1 MDGIS
6 KGYPFKVDSL
16 IDIADDRYDLYD
28 LYNGGIVPALFGQGQ
43 IRTDGAPLKE
53 IFRMRMFDAQE
64 VDLTGIADNKY
75 DAVPLE
81 YNVAG
86 YIEKGCYVY
95 FELGRR
101 ELAAMN
107 FATQGRFIPGQ
118 LFPNALDAISR
129 CTDQM
134 ALSAITGLGVDDD
147 VTVKGMQHRV
157 ENRVIETKMA
167 KLPLTRYLPLDYQQ
181 YVSYQPTDP
190 AYFNPMGIEG
200 LSFAKIAGVASYFN
214 SISTGMGRVVLVV
227 PKSTLSQLYID
238 PRYLQSR
245 NVSELGLPAG
255 VERMVQAFTFMGVDV
270 IGIPDN
276 HFPAPTNVYHTME
289 GGNVEMFGTAEAG
302 EQNAPTA
309 CIKYGYA
316 FITNNVSIDWGFR
329 SKLGD
334 AGMVQRKNEFAKL
347 PAEEQA
353 RMGGSVPQG
362 FIFPVT
368 KYDPINAKLEILFE
382 SDIFFGRM
390 RNEGVLVVEINS
402 AYKPLRDYDARR
414 SVIINEATIN
424 NAATNNV
431 EITAAT
437 VEKATITNA
446 ATNNVEITAAT
457 VEKATINQE
466 NQQVQED
473 INV

>member
-6 KGYPFKVDSL
+6 KGYPFEVGSL
-16 IDIADDRYDLYD
+16 IDVADDRYDLYD

-53 IFRMRMFDAQE
+53 IFRMKMFDAQE
-64 VDLTGIADNKY
+64 VVVSGITDNKF
-75 DAVPLE
+75 DAVPLKM
-81 YNVAG
+81 AG
-86 YIEKGCYVY
+86 YIEKGCSVY
-95 FELGRR
+95 FSLGKR
-101 ELAAMN
+101 ELATMN
-107 FATQGRFIPGQ
+107 FTTQGSFIHGQ
-118 LFPNALDAISR
+118 LFPKALDDISR
-129 CTDQM
+129 CTDRL
-134 ALSAITGLGVDDD
+134 ALSAITGLGVDDE
-147 VTVKGMQHRV
+147 VGVKGMQYRV
-157 ENRVIETKMA
+157 STHVIETKME
-167 KLPLTRYLPLDYQQ
+167 KLPLTRYIPLDFQR
-181 YVSYQPTDP
+181 YVRYQPTDP
-190 AYFNPMGIEG
+190 AYFDPMGIEG

-227 PKSTLSQLYID
+227 PKSTLSYLYID

-255 VERMVQAFTFMGVDV
+255 AERMVQAFTFMGVDV

-289 GGNVEMFGTAEAG
+289 GGAVKMFGTNTAQEK
-302 EQNAPTA
+302 NAPTA

-334 AGMVQRKNEFAKL
+334 AGMAQRKEAFAKL

-353 RMGGSVPQG
+353 RMGGSVPQI

-368 KYDPINAKLEILFE
+368 KYDPIGAKLEILFE

-390 RNEGVLVVEINS
+390 RNEGVLVVEINGE
-402 AYKPLRDYDARR
+402 YNPLENYANRR
-414 SVIINEATIN
+414 SVIVN
-424 NAATNNV
+424 NATVNNATV
-431 EITAAT
+431 TAAT
-437 VEKATITNA
+437 TENATVNNATITNA
-446 ATNNVEITAAT
+446 TVTNSTTNTAT
-457 VEKATINQE
+457 VN
-466 NQQVQED
+466 
-473 INV
+473 

>member
-6 KGYPFKVDSL
+6 KGYPVEVGSL
-16 IDIADDRYDLYD
+16 IDVADDRYDLYD

-53 IFRMRMFDAQE
+53 IFRMKMFDAQE
-64 VDLTGIADNKY
+64 VEVTGIVADKKF
-75 DAVPLE
+75 DAVLE
-81 YNVAG
+81 VAG

-95 FELGRR
+95 FTLGKR
-101 ELAAMN
+101 ELDAMN

-129 CTDQM
+129 CTDRM

-147 VTVKGMQHRV
+147 VTVKGMLYRV

-181 YVSYQPTDP
+181 YVRYQPTDP
-190 AYFNPMGIEG
+190 TYFNPMGVEG
-200 LSFAKIAGVASYFN
+200 LSFAKIAGVASYFR
-214 SISTGMGRVVLVV
+214 SISKGMGRAVLVV
-227 PKSTLSQLYID
+227 PQSTLSYLYID
-238 PRYLQSR
+238 PRYLLSR

-255 VERMVQAFTFMGVDV
+255 AERMVEAFTFMGVDV

-276 HFPAPTNVYHTME
+276 HFPAPTDVYHTME
-289 GGNVEMFGTAEAG
+289 GGNVEMFGTKTAQAK
-302 EQNAPTA
+302 NAPTA

-316 FITNNVSIDWGFR
+316 FITNNMSIDWGFR

-334 AGMVQRKNEFAKL
+334 AGRAQQEEKFAKL

-353 RMGGSVPQG
+353 RMGGSVPQS

-368 KYDPINAKLEILFE
+368 EYDPIGAKLEILFE

-402 AYKPLRDYDARR
+402 EYKPLENYDNMR
-414 SVIINEATIN
+414 SVIINTATIDR
-424 NAATNNV
+424 AT
-431 EITAAT
+431 
-437 VEKATITNA
+437 TNA
-446 ATNNVEITAAT
+446 ATVN
-457 VEKATINQE
+457 
-466 NQQVQED
+466 
-473 INV
+473 

>member
-6 KGYPFKVDSL
+6 KGYPFEVGSL
-16 IDIADDRYDLYD
+16 IDIADDRYDLFD

-43 IRTDGAPLKE
+43 IRMDGAPLKE
-53 IFRMRMFDAQE
+53 IFRMRSFDAQE
-64 VDLTGIADNKY
+64 VDLTGMADKKY

-81 YNVAG
+81 YKVAG

-95 FELGRR
+95 FDLGRR

-167 KLPLTRYLPLDYQQ
+167 KLPLTRYLPLDYQN
-181 YVSYQPTDP
+181 YVMYEPKDP
-190 AYFNPMGIEG
+190 AYFNPMGVEG

-214 SISTGMGRVVLVV
+214 SISKGGGRVVLVV
-227 PKSTLSQLYID
+227 PQSTLSYLYID

-255 VERMVQAFTFMGVDV
+255 AERMVQAFTFMGVDV

-276 HFPAPTNVYHTME
+276 HFPAPTNVYHTMT
-289 GGNVEMFGTAEAG
+289 GGDVKMFQTNTAE
-302 EQNAPTA
+302 EKNAPTA
-309 CIKYGYA
+309 CIQYGYA

-334 AGMVQRKNEFAKL
+334 AGMVQREEEFAKL

-353 RMGGSVPQG
+353 RRGGSVPQG

-368 KYDPINAKLEILFE
+368 KYDPIGKKLEILFE

-402 AYKPLRDYDARR
+402 RYSPLENYDHMK
-414 SVIINEATIN
+414 SVIINTATVN
-424 NAATNNV
+424 NATV
-431 EITAAT
+431 TAAT
-437 VEKATITNA
+437 VTTAT
-446 ATNNVEITAAT
+446 TNNAT
-457 VEKATINQE
+457 VNNATINE
-466 NQQVQED
+466 K
-473 INV
+473 